1 MSKHF
6 EVDLHQQIWTILHTH
21 FSIQTHSFCLQF
33 AIICLQIFFCRL
45 FRQIKTYNHLT
56 EITTTKLNANSSNCF
71 NHSKCCV
78 PTDCKYATIELQFY
92 TAEAMQ
98 IRFDHMHTKSMHLL
112 SSYAFFNCVSILHFV
127 SKFREPTEPNQFTN
141 AKSVR
146 HYFFFLNFFIRLFLF
161 CCHCIGL
168 IKSCVSDV

>member
-56 EITTTKLNANSSNCF
+56 EITTTKLNANSSNQNVVCRPIANMPRLSFSFTLQRRCKFDSTTCTLNQCICF
-71 NHSKCCV
+71 
-78 PTDCKYATIELQFY
+78 LR
-92 TAEAMQ
+92 M
-98 IRFDHMHTKSMHLL
+98 L
-112 SSYAFFNCVSILHFV
+112 SSIVSLFCISYLNLESRQNRTNLPTQNRYGIISFFS
-127 SKFREPTEPNQFTN
+127 T
-141 AKSVR
+141 
-146 HYFFFLNFFIRLFLF
+146 FLF
-161 CCHCIGL
+161 DYFCFVVIAL
-168 IKSCVSDV
+168 V